1 MMFKEGTSAF
11 IVESNR
17 LVRKVTVKKRTGD
30 FYIVKFEDS
39 NGGIQLRGNRLFATR
54 EDAEK
59 TIPNVKGTKRRYLS
73 PYEYLH

>member
-17 LVRKVTVKKRTGD
+17 LVRKVTIKRRIGD

-54 EDAEK
+54 EDAEQ
-59 TIPNVKGTKRRYLS
+59 TIPNVKGIKKRYIS